1 MPIKISVTRVREEI
15 YSVAGGTK
23 SESHTLPSTLLLGQM
38 FHEAFARFFG
48 NNEQLQFYSLLAN
61 TDLNEQKWKELVQDY
76 VYKNFIGP
84 KLGRNQ
90 NQLSDSSEQLVTFWQ
105 AVKNMS
111 GWVTG
116 LLWTAGK
123 YAKEKNGFKLLVNP
137 EEPLSL
143 EIQENKWRD
152 SVILTGIADL
162 VLRIPGK
169 PHWCIVELK
178 LGKGCKEADL
188 AQAFLYHQI
197 LSEREAKPSGALAL
211 VSFRPK
217 IEEYLF
223 KTSEIKEAQKKL
235 KYLIGRLAGVLPQ
248 EDLKKEE
255 PAITLV
261 TEENPDKYLEQANH
275 LISIFKEYGKEISL
289 ESAPIPGPTFI
300 RYSIKLGKGVKFKTV
315 QNSAQDVQHRL
326 ELTEAPHIHLSEGNV
341 IIDIQRPDRRTVLF
355 SHIRDQL
362 PQNDLGIGSSQVP
375 IGVDLNGKLRF
386 ADLSEPENVHILV
399 AGTAGS
405 GKSEWLRSALAG
417 LILSNSPDTLR
428 LALIDPKRNA
438 FNEFSNSPFLMN
450 DNALVYPDEQSAKNL
465 LIQLG
470 DEMDRR
476 YRLLQDVQVDT
487 RKQFIM
493 KTGKMMPLIV
503 SVCDEYYDLVNRD
516 RKERD
521 ELEEQI
527 FRLGAKARAAGIHL
541 IIATQQPS
549 RQTIKGALDTNI
561 PARIGLKMSKSI
573 ESNMLLS
580 QKGAENLLGKGDLLF
595 KNIGDPI
602 RLQSPY
608 LLSEE
613 RKIIFEARSA
623 N

>member
-1 MPIKISVTRVREEI
+1 MPVNLSVTKVREKI

-23 SESHTLPSTLLLGQM
+23 SESHALPSTLLLGQM

-48 NNEQLQFYSLLAN
+48 NDEQLHSLVAD
-61 TDLNEQKWKELVQDY
+61 TDLNEQKWQGLVQDY
-76 VYKNFIGP
+76 VYKHFIGP
-84 KLGRNQ
+84 KLGTNQ
-90 NQLSDSSEQLVTFWQ
+90 NQLSDSSEQVITFWQ

-111 GWVTG
+111 EWVTG
-116 LLWTAGK
+116 LLWTAKPAGN
-123 YAKEKNGFKLLVNP
+123 KNGFKLLVNP
-137 EEPLSL
+137 EEPLTL
-143 EIQENKWRD
+143 TIQEKGWKD
-152 SVILTGIADL
+152 SVVLTGIADL

-169 PHWCIVELK
+169 PYWCIVELK

-197 LSEREAKPSGALAL
+197 LSEYEADSSGTLAL
-211 VSFRPK
+211 VSFRPE
-217 IEEYLF
+217 IEEHLF
-223 KTSEIKEAQKKL
+223 KTSEIKEAQKRL
-235 KYLIGRLAGVLPQ
+235 KYLIGNLAKVLPK

-261 TEENPDKYLEQANH
+261 TKENPEKYLEQANH
-275 LISIFKEYGKEISL
+275 LISIFKEYGKVISL

-326 ELTEAPHIHLSEGNV
+326 ELTETPHIHLSEGNV